1 MILSFKKRK
10 IFTVITAVLCIVVF
24 TVLLFYARDPS
35 LFSGKNSGGKV
46 NFQDDFIK
54 FMDVS
59 QGDGAIIY
67 SDGYCAVIDLGEAVA
82 AKDVLADL
90 NRLSVKQIDMFI
102 ASHYHTDHIGAF
114 SEISNKYKIKN
125 MLGPEITK
133 YNLKAAKAAKES
145 VLKQGGS
152 FYEGIYGLNFTVGE
166 FKITVLGYCDST
178 DENERSLYIMAEIDG
193 KKFLFTGDG
202 EQLAEEKLLD
212 RTLNIDCDV
221 LKVAHHGSKN
231 GTGYEFLNYAKP
243 EYAVVSSGAGNE
255 YGHPHIETL
264 KALENVNAK
273 IYRTDT
279 VGDITFYVDDGEI
292 EIITEK

>member
-1 MILSFKKRK
+1 MIRRAEIRK
-10 IFTVITAVLCIVVF
+10 IITVITAVLCIVVF

-35 LFSGKNSGGKV
+35 LFSDQGAGGKV
-46 NFQDDFIK
+46 NYEDDFIK
-54 FMDVS
+54 FMDVG

-67 SDGYCAVIDLGEAVA
+67 SNGYCAVIDMGEAVA

-90 NRLSVKQIDMFI
+90 NRLNVKQIDMLI
-102 ASHYHTDHIGAF
+102 ASHYHTDHIGSFEA
-114 SEISNKYKIKN
+114 IAAKYPIKN

-133 YNLKAAKAAKES
+133 YNIKLAKSAKES

-152 FYEGIYGLNFTVGE
+152 FYEGIYGLNFTLGE
-166 FKITVLGYCDST
+166 FKITVLGYCNST
-178 DENERSLYIMAEIDG
+178 DENERSLYIMAEIDDV
-193 KKFLFTGDG
+193 KFLFTGDG
-202 EQLAEEKLLD
+202 EKLAEEKLLD
-212 RTLNIDCDV
+212 RTKLIDCDV
-221 LKVAHHGSKN
+221 LKVAHHGSKG
-231 GTGYEFLNYAKP
+231 GTGYEFLKYAKP

-279 VGDITFYVDDGEI
+279 KGDVTFYIDDGEI
-292 EIITEK
+292 EIKTEK

>member
-1 MILSFKKRK
+1 MTLSVKKRK
-10 IFTVITAVLCIVVF
+10 IITVITAVLCIVVF
-24 TVLLFYARDPS
+24 TVLLFYARDPY
-35 LFSGKNSGGKV
+35 LFSGQNSGGKV

-54 FMDVS
+54 FMDVG

-67 SDGYCAVIDLGEAVA
+67 SDGYCAVIDLGETVA
-82 AKDVLADL
+82 AKAVLADL
-90 NRLSVKQIDMFI
+90 NRLNVKQIDMFI

-114 SEISNKYKIKN
+114 SEISKKYKIKN

-133 YNLKAAKAAKES
+133 YNLNAAKTAKES

-152 FYEGIYGLNFTVGE
+152 FYQGIYGLNFMVGE
-166 FKITVLGYCDST
+166 FKITVLGYCDT
-178 DENERSLYIMAEIDG
+178 IDENDRSLYIMAEIDG

-212 RTLNIDCDV
+212 RTLNIDCDI

-231 GTGYEFLNYAKP
+231 GTGCEFLQYAKP
-243 EYAVVSSGAGNE
+243 EYAVISSGEGNE
-255 YGHPHIETL
+255 YGHPHIETT
-264 KALENVNAK
+264 KALEKINAK

-292 EIITEK
+292 EIITER